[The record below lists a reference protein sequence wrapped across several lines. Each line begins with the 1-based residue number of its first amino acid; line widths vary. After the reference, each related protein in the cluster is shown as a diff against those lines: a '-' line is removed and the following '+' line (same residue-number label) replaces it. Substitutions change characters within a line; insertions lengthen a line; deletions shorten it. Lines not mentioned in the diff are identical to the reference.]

1 MDLKKLCP
9 GCMNELTK
17 EQKQG
22 ACPYCGYRTDPSQ
35 EEAPHRL
42 RPYTVLNDKYVI
54 GKVLG
59 EGGFGITYLGY
70 DLTLEMKIA
79 IKEYYPA
86 GYVTREI
93 QNGNTV
99 TTFSGEKAEFY
110 QNGKEKFIHEARTL
124 AKFSTLPGI
133 VSVRDYFE
141 ANNTSY
147 IIMEYLD
154 GDTLKSYL
162 KKCGGRMPLPT
173 VMEMMQPV
181 IRSLEEVHK
190 QGLIHR
196 DISPDN
202 IMILKN
208 GTMKLLDFGA
218 ARAVAGPEADKSLSV
233 MLKPGYA
240 PEEQYRTHGKQGPW
254 TDLYAISAT
263 IYKCLTGKTP
273 LEAMERMR
281 NDALLPPGS
290 YGVMMPPWQEAALMK
305 GLALYAENRFHTL
318 EEFYNAF
325 YLNQYSEEKYKN
337 DGRTGAGMAN
347 QTGSAWGGR
356 MNPQD
361 NQFGGQQNGMQ
372 YDPATGMPVNQQNGA
387 QNPYPQQT
395 GNYGNGMN
403 PGAMPYDQN
412 AQFTTGTT
420 QNGAYGSNTQNGAY
434 VNNTQNGAMGAN
446 PAQNPQFGTNPAQ
459 NPQFGMN
466 NGQPGQF
473 GGVQNDP
480 YAMNNNFGGPQ
491 YAYGGMPNNNTPQKK
506 SKAGLIVGIIVAVI
520 VVIIA
525 VLLFVLLGGS
535 GKKDKDADASVT
547 ETPTPTEAIVDEAT
561 PTPTPEPADDETTTP
576 EPTEAPVMPD
586 ITYSAG
592 DNFGASFTGYTD
604 ENVTYM
610 IMKNNQWTNNTL
622 VYTDSS
628 HYFVLSDQRVSFFDV
643 IDGELYF
650 STYDDSTEVYS
661 FWKMQIAE
669 GATPEYLFDGVCN
682 FSYVDGLIF
691 YDNYSDYYSLWC
703 YDPATGS
710 NNLVD
715 SDKHS
720 LNHYYILNGYIYY
733 ECLDDGNVYKMSLDG
748 SDKQVLFALSDYNTS
763 HMETLVAFDIE
774 GSVLLSFTTEE
785 GYMYVTTE
793 DGSAYEEITSGLD
806 TFDLN
811 QDIYFANGS
820 LYYSDGNGMEIHK
833 LDIEEYLTTDATEIP
848 DTTISTDSFVFFEV
862 NNGLVY
868 VELYG
873 GNNEIKVL
881 DSQTGEEYNVFDFSS

>member
-1 MDLKKLCP
+1 MELNRLCP
-9 GCMNELTK
+9 GCMNELTD
-17 EQKQG
+17 EQMQG
-22 ACPYCGYRTDPSQ
+22 ACPYCGYHADPSQ
-35 EEAPHRL
+35 EEPSHRL
-42 RPYTVLNDKYVI
+42 RPHTVLNDKYVI

-86 GYVTREI
+86 GYVTREV

-162 KKCGGRMPLPT
+162 RKCGGRMPLPT
-173 VMEMMQPV
+173 VLDMMQPV

-208 GTMKLLDFGA
+208 GSMKLLDFGA

-240 PEEQYRTHGKQGPW
+240 PEEQYRTHGNQGPW

-281 NDALLPPGS
+281 NDALVPPRN

-318 EEFYNAF
+318 DEFYNAF

-347 QTGSAWGGR
+347 QTGSAWGGK

-372 YDPATGMPVNQQNGA
+372 YDPATGMPLNQQNA
-387 QNPYPQQT
+387 NPYPQQT
-395 GNYGNGMN
+395 GNYGNQGNGM
-403 PGAMPYDQN
+403 PGATPYDQN

-420 QNGAYGSNTQNGAY
+420 QNGAY
-434 VNNTQNGAMGAN
+434 VNNTQNGAFGAN
-446 PAQNPQFGTNPAQ
+446 PAQNAQFGANPQ
-459 NPQFGMN
+459 NAQFGMN
-466 NGQPGQF
+466 NGQQGQF
-473 GGVQNDP
+473 GAAQNDP

-491 YAYGGMPNNNTPQKK
+491 YAYGGVMPNNNAPQKK
-506 SKAGLIVGIIVAVI
+506 SKVGLIVGIIVAVI

-525 VLLFVLLGGS
+525 ALLFILFG
-535 GKKDKDADASVT
+535 GKKDKDKDTDATVT
-547 ETPTPTEAIVDEAT
+547 GTPVPTEAIVDEAT
-561 PTPTPEPADDETTTP
+561 PTPTPEPADEETPTP
-576 EPTEAPVMPD
+576 EPTEMPVIPD
-586 ITYSAG
+586 VTYSEG

-604 ENVTYM
+604 ENVSYM
-610 IMKNNQWTNNTL
+610 ILKNNQWTNNTL
-622 VYTDSS
+622 IYTDSS
-628 HYFVLSDQRVSFFDV
+628 QYYVLSDERVSFFDV

-650 STYDDSTEVYS
+650 STYDDSTETYS
-661 FWKMQIAE
+661 FWKMPLSDS
-669 GATPEYLFDGVCN
+669 ATPEYLFDGVCN
-682 FSYVDGLIF
+682 FSYVDGMIF

-703 YDPATGS
+703 YDPALGS

-733 ECLDDGNVYKMSLDG
+733 ECLDDGNVYKMSLNG
-748 SDKQVLFALSDYNTS
+748 SDKQVLFALSDYNIS
-763 HMETLVAFDIE
+763 HMDTLVAFDIQ
-774 GSVLLSFTTEE
+774 GSVFLSFTSDD
-785 GYMYVTTE
+785 GYMYITTE

-833 LDIEEYLTTDATEIP
+833 LDIEEYLTTDATEIT
-848 DTTISTDSFVFFEV
+848 DTTICDDSFVFFEV
-862 NNGLVY
+862 NNGLIY

-881 DSQTGEEYNVFDFSS
+881 DSQTGEEYNVFDFS